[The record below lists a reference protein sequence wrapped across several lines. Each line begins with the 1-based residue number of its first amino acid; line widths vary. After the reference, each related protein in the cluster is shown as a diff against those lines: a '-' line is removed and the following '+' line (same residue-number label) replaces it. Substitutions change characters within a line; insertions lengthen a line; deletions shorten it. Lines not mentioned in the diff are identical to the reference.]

1 MKTGLRFIW
10 KDRPGKQKSR
20 KPGFTEWGGGAGLE
34 RIRCLDKYQKGVMLV
49 IIIMV
54 LVFTAAYFVITSKRG
69 FEYKDAILIPKQENG
84 STIYSG
90 KIEGKQAEFTVYA
103 DKTTEFQ
110 YGDKTYGPY
119 TVKEDPSAIPEDNNM
134 GDGVTGIELR
144 CGEEIIFR
152 GGVAGSGDHI
162 LLYNRDGELEDI
174 SGISIT
180 VSNGIIM
187 DENGNVIDQMKPSV
201 STILGIM
208 AGPVL
213 AHKGEWLA
221 WFTGV
226 FICIITAVSILF
238 ADELFRWHLAF
249 HIRNADQAEPSGLEI
264 VGRYFAWTIMPG
276 LAMIIFIMGLC

>member
-1 MKTGLRFIW
+1 MGR
-10 KDRPGKQKSR
+10 
-20 KPGFTEWGGGAGLE
+20 GAGLE
-34 RIRCLDKYQKGVMLV
+34 RIKCLDKYQKRVLLV
-49 IIIMV
+49 ITIMV
-54 LVFTAAYFVITSKRG
+54 LVFTAAYFVITSKKG

-90 KIEGKQAEFTVYA
+90 KIEGKQASFTVYA
-103 DKTTEFQ
+103 DKTTEFR

-119 TVKEDPSAIPEDNNM
+119 TVKKDPSAIPEGSGM
-134 GDGVTGIELR
+134 GDGVTGIELC
-144 CGEEIIFR
+144 CGEETIFR
-152 GGVAGSGDHI
+152 GGVLASGDHI
-162 LLYNRDGELEDI
+162 LLYNRDGELEGI

-208 AGPVL
+208 AGPPLV
-213 AHKGEWLA
+213 HKGEWLA

-226 FICIITAVSILF
+226 FVCIITAVSILF

-264 VGRYFAWTIMPG
+264 AGRYFAWTIMPG
-276 LAMIIFIMGLC
+276 LAMIIFIMGLW